1 MPSMLQALTEI
12 GRIRSVRYRLSD
24 GIFGLLSY
32 SSSDKTLDQQEE
44 IRRSLNQFND
54 FVEYFG
60 IISAYENARL
70 QQDAKQVRSLEGKL
84 LTNTDIYAGV
94 ASIFKDLD
102 EREKI
107 RLKLSKIERVVDSI
121 LSRDN
126 PTSDDVK
133 ESLDT
138 LKALRKQ
145 VEERTSEDEKT
156 AERMIYGSI
165 PTF

>member
-44 IRRSLNQFND
+44 IRRRLNQFKD

-60 IISAYENARL
+60 IISAYENARM

>member
-44 IRRSLNQFND
+44 IRRRLNQFKD

-60 IISAYENARL
+60 IISAYENARM

-107 RLKLSKIERVVDSI
+107 RIKLSKIERVVDSI